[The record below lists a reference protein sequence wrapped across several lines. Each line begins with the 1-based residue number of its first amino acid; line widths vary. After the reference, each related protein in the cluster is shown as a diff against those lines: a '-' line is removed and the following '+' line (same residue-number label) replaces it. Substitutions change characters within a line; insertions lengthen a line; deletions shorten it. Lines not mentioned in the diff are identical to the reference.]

1 MRWSGPGTVAARLLR
16 EGVKVRLKNKGSRSR
31 KRGRQRPQYEAPHRE
46 HPGTRQDI
54 VDSDIHAE
62 HVEAFNASTRRRN
75 SAYRRKTNTYAKK
88 KTALQRTLDMLWI
101 IHNFIRPHF
110 TTRKVPA
117 VALGIVEKGL
127 SWGEVLMIQK
137 TA

>member
-1 MRWSGPGTVAARLLR
+1 MRGQVTRHLAGSPPPGSL
-16 EGVKVRLKNKGSRSR
+16 
-31 KRGRQRPQYEAPHRE
+31 QQYDFA
-46 HPGTRQDI
+46 T
-54 VDSDIHAE
+54 SC
-62 HVEAFNASTRRRN
+62 RN
-75 SAYRRKTNTYAKK
+75 NTYAKK

-110 TTRKVPA
+110 TTRRVPA
-117 VALGIVEKGL
+117 VASGIVEKGL